1 MSTPAKDLLGR
12 PLTPTEQRL
21 LAAYEGLKALLH
33 EDLPPS
39 AAANV
44 KEAAAAL
51 WQVMNDLALVSDRPV
66 L

>member
-1 MSTPAKDLLGR
+1 MSLPAKDLLGR
-12 PLTPTEQRL
+12 PLAPTEQRL
-21 LAAYEGLKALLH
+21 LAAYEGLRALLQ

-44 KEAAAAL
+44 REAAAAL
-51 WQVMNDLALVSDRPV
+51 WQVMNDLALVSDRPA